1 MNTTFTHDRLDLL
14 ETFVRIVEAGSLSAA
29 ARQLGTTQPTVS
41 RRLQALEAA
50 LQVRL
55 VQRSTHALRLT
66 EDGQR
71 CYRQAQQLLGDWQAF
86 AAALHG
92 AHAEP
97 EGRLRVVM
105 PHAFGQEQLLDPLE
119 TYLRRYPGMQVDW
132 VLSDR
137 APNFVAD
144 GVDCAIRV
152 GVVEDPDTVAVRLG
166 DVQRILVAAPELA
179 GTLRAPEELTALPWI
194 AMTQFYQTEL
204 RLQLGSSSESRL
216 IPLRARLATESL
228 FVARHAAVRGLGCA
242 ALSHWMVRE
251 DVAAGRLVHL
261 LPEWQAAPL
270 PIYLIYPYAR
280 VYPARL
286 RLFLEL
292 VREACARMLDVTAPA

>member
-1 MNTTFTHDRLDLL
+1 MNSTFSHDRLDLL

-152 GVVEDPDTVAVRLG
+152 GAVEDSDTVAVRLG
-166 DVQRILVAAPELA
+166 DVQRILVAAPDLA

-204 RLQLGSSSESRL
+204 RLQLGSSGESRL

-261 LPEWQAAPL
+261 LPEWQATAL